1 MRLAALSA
9 VVLFTA
15 SAAASELCVL
25 RCTEPS
31 PATRNNASHSH
42 CGGGPRPFHDPE
54 RAPCGHAHRDE
65 ALLSA
70 APLSKTA
77 PIVAVSAG
85 AGWRTARLAPA
96 IAFIPILSSAESPPI
111 RPSGGVLRL

>member
-9 VVLFTA
+9 AVLFTA

-31 PATRNNASHSH
+31 PAARRNASHTH
-42 CGGGPRPFHDPE
+42 CGESPRSSHDSE
-54 RAPCGHAHRDE
+54 RAPCGHAHRGE

-77 PIVAVSAG
+77 PIVALSAG
-85 AGWRTARLAPA
+85 AGWRAARLAPA
-96 IAFIPILSSAESPPI
+96 IALTPVLPSAESPPI
-111 RPSGGVLRL
+111 RPSVGVLRL